1 MNLRQRLQGRNRK
14 WRADKCTPRTHCRQ
28 RCLRDGELRSYRRPV
43 TKQQLIVALA
53 QRLDMSKVRASEIV
67 DALFASDG
75 LIASELRRS
84 GRVQIT
90 GFGNFEV
97 RRRAGRSMRNP
108 RTGKT
113 ISLPASVTPAF
124 KAGKRLKDAVVRR
137 RS

>member
-1 MNLRQRLQGRNRK
+1 MYG
-14 WRADKCTPRTHCRQ
+14 PGTHHRQ
-28 RCLRDGELRSYRRPV
+28 RCLRDGDDRRYRRPV

-53 QRLDMSKVRASEIV
+53 QRLDVSKVRASEIV

-75 LIASELRRS
+75 LIASELRKS

-97 RRRAGRSMRNP
+97 RRRAGRAMRNP

-113 ISLPASVTPAF
+113 ITLPASVMPAF

>member
-1 MNLRQRLQGRNRK
+1 M
-14 WRADKCTPRTHCRQ
+14 
-28 RCLRDGELRSYRRPV
+28 

-53 QRLDMSKVRASEIV
+53 QRLEVSKVRASEIV

-75 LIASELRRS
+75 LIATELRKS

-90 GFGNFEV
+90 GFGNFET

-113 ISLPASVTPAF
+113 NALSASVMPAF
-124 KAGKRLKDAVVRR
+124 KAGKRLKDAVARR

>member
-1 MNLRQRLQGRNRK
+1 MYG
-14 WRADKCTPRTHCRQ
+14 PGTHRRQ
-28 RCLRDGELRSYRRPV
+28 RCLRDRDNCRYRRPV

-53 QRLDMSKVRASEIV
+53 QRLELSKVRASGIV
-67 DALFASDG
+67 DALFAGDG
-75 LIASELRRS
+75 LIANELRKS
-84 GRVQIT
+84 GGRVQIT

-113 ISLPASVTPAF
+113 ITLPASVMPAF

>member
-1 MNLRQRLQGRNRK
+1 MYGPV
-14 WRADKCTPRTHCRQ
+14 TPCRQ
-28 RCLRDGELRSYRRPV
+28 RCLRDGDGRSYRRPV

-53 QRLDMSKVRASEIV
+53 QRLDVSKVRASEIV

-75 LIASELRRS
+75 LIASELRKS

-113 ISLPASVTPAF
+113 IALPASSAPAF
-124 KAGKRLKDAVVRR
+124 KPGKRLKDAVVRR

>member
-1 MNLRQRLQGRNRK
+1 VKAVQIQ
-14 WRADKCTPRTHCRQ
+14 
-28 RCLRDGELRSYRRPV
+28 ELTGPDN
-43 TKQQLIVALA
+43 ALA
-53 QRLDMSKVRASEIV
+53 LMPEQLTVAADIQLRLEVSKVRASEIV

-75 LIASELRRS
+75 LIASELRKS

-113 ISLPASVTPAF
+113 ITLPASVTPAF

-137 RS
+137 RA

>member
-1 MNLRQRLQGRNRK
+1 MYGPGTRR
-14 WRADKCTPRTHCRQ
+14 RQ
-28 RCLRDGELRSYRRPV
+28 RCLRERDRCGYRRPV

-53 QRLDMSKVRASEIV
+53 QRLEVSKVRASEIV

-75 LIASELRRS
+75 LIASELRKN

-97 RRRAGRSMRNP
+97 RRRVGRAMRNP

-113 ISLPASVTPAF
+113 ITLPASVAPAF
-124 KAGKRLKDAVVRR
+124 KAGKRLKDAIVRR

>member
-1 MNLRQRLQGRNRK
+1 MY
-14 WRADKCTPRTHCRQ
+14 AVDAATPAR
-28 RCLRDGELRSYRRPV
+28 LRDGDARSYRRPV

-53 QRLDMSKVRASEIV
+53 QRLDLPKVRASEIV

-113 ISLPASVTPAF
+113 ISLPASVMPAF
-124 KAGKRLKDAVVRR
+124 KAGKRLKAAVVRR

>member
-1 MNLRQRLQGRNRK
+1 MYGPGTR
-14 WRADKCTPRTHCRQ
+14 CRQ
-28 RCLRDGELRSYRRPV
+28 RCLRDGDSRGYRRPV

-53 QRLDMSKVRASEIV
+53 QRLEVPKVRASEIV

-75 LIASELRRS
+75 LIASELRKS

-97 RRRAGRSMRNP
+97 RRRAGRAMRNP

-113 ISLPASVTPAF
+113 ITLPASSHAGLQGGQATQGRGRPAPVL
-124 KAGKRLKDAVVRR
+124 GR
-137 RS
+137 RSAARRPARGRAGP

>member
-1 MNLRQRLQGRNRK
+1 MYGSEGRQR
-14 WRADKCTPRTHCRQ
+14 Q
-28 RCLRDGELRSYRRPV
+28 RRLRRSDTRGYRRPV

-53 QRLDMSKVRASEIV
+53 QRLKVPKVRASEIV
-67 DALFASDG
+67 QAIFGGDG
-75 LIASELRRS
+75 LIAGELRRG

-113 ISLPASVTPAF
+113 ISLPASTMPAF
-124 KAGKRLKDAVVRR
+124 KAGKPLKDAVVRR

>member
-1 MNLRQRLQGRNRK
+1 LREG
-14 WRADKCTPRTHCRQ
+14 DT
-28 RCLRDGELRSYRRPV
+28 RSYRRPV

-53 QRLDMSKVRASEIV
+53 QRLEISKVRASEIV
-67 DALFASDG
+67 DTLFANDG
-75 LIASELRRS
+75 LIASELRKN

-97 RRRAGRSMRNP
+97 RRRAGRAMRNP

-113 ISLPASVTPAF
+113 ITLPASITPAF
-124 KAGKRLKDAVVRR
+124 KAGKRLKDAIARR

>member
-1 MNLRQRLQGRNRK
+1 MYGPGTRR
-14 WRADKCTPRTHCRQ
+14 RQ
-28 RCLRDGELRSYRRPV
+28 RCLRERDRCGYRRPV

-53 QRLDMSKVRASEIV
+53 QRLEVSKVRASEIV

-97 RRRAGRSMRNP
+97 RRRVGRAMRNP

-113 ISLPASVTPAF
+113 ITLPASVTPAF
-124 KAGKRLKDAVVRR
+124 KAGKRLEDAVVRR

>member
-1 MNLRQRLQGRNRK
+1 MYRPGTRR
-14 WRADKCTPRTHCRQ
+14 RQ
-28 RCLRDGELRSYRRPV
+28 RCLRDGYTRSYRRPV

-53 QRLDMSKVRASEIV
+53 QRLDVSKVRASEIV

-75 LIASELRRS
+75 LIPTELRKS

-113 ISLPASVTPAF
+113 ITLPASSMPAF

>member
-1 MNLRQRLQGRNRK
+1 MYG
-14 WRADKCTPRTHCRQ
+14 PGTHCRQ
-28 RCLRDGELRSYRRPV
+28 RCLREGDKCRYRRPV

-53 QRLDMSKVRASEIV
+53 QRLELPRVRASEIV

-75 LIASELRRS
+75 LIATELRKS

-97 RRRAGRSMRNP
+97 RRRAGRTMRNP

-113 ISLPASVTPAF
+113 ITLPASVMPAF